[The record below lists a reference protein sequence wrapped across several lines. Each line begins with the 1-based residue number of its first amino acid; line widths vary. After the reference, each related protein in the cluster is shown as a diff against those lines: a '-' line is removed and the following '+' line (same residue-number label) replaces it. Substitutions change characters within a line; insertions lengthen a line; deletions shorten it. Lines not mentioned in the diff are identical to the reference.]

1 VLDIET
7 IDSELRLLVAIRRM
21 VRETE
26 GRPPNTARIDAL
38 LDERLK
44 LARASQF
51 SV

>member
-26 GRPPNTARIDAL
+26 GRPPNTARDAL
-38 LDERLK
+38 LDERRK